1 MVCVMCS
8 KMVILFYALLLSVL
22 TQDAAL
28 ASDDDESEAEEPSKP
43 VLHASLITLESI
55 GNKCALKTTDMKYP
69 LK

>member
-1 MVCVMCS
+1 MGS
-8 KMVILFYALLLSVL
+8 KMVILFYALFHSVL

-28 ASDDDESEAEEPSKP
+28 ASDSEAEEPSKP
-43 VLHASLITLESI
+43 VLHASLIILDSI